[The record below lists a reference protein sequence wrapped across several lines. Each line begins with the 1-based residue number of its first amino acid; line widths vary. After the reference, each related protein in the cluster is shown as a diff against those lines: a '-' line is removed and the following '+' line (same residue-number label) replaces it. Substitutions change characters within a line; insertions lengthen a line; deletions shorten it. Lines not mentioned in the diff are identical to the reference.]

1 MRCHDS
7 TVEAAAGSDKRQRL
21 WRAGRWERDA
31 HRDVEPVQRI
41 RGVPVR
47 CRGGGVCPETG
58 KAAIVVGGEIP
69 DRRAILA
76 VVVIVIVA
84 LLVPMAV
91 CVVGPLVMARIAAVA
106 VVVVKGMRVT
116 VSSPSLGD
124 E

>member
-1 MRCHDS
+1 MRCHDA

-116 VSSPSLGD
+116 VFSPVLGD